1 MQANTTGFNPTVD
14 NDAGYGQI
22 FAILLRRRL
31 WILGVLL
38 GAISVAAVQTSRQD
52 PSFISSMQLL
62 VEPNYQGKQNKPS
75 DLEDQFSDT
84 NVEIDSGT
92 QINLMQSS
100 TLLRKAMQRLQTQY
114 PEFDPNDLGSIGAF
128 KKSLSVSQVLYSAGS
143 KKGAETKIFQI
154 TYTDNDPVKTQD
166 VLAAMK
172 QVYLDYNLEQQKARL
187 VRGLAFVNQQLPEIE
202 RKVQQAEA
210 ALEKFRREQA
220 LVDPDLQAKAQ
231 TESLLRVQ
239 QERQTNLVLLRDLQ
253 TRYTNLQRQVAL
265 SPQQAVIASRLSQS
279 PRYQAVLSEIQ
290 KTELALAQ
298 QRARFKDSTPYVQQ
312 ILDLRQRQLGN
323 LQAEAQRIL
332 GSAAVTQGNGEGLLS
347 QGQLAGADLA
357 LIGQMLDAQTNLQ
370 ASLAREQALSVVEQQ
385 LRSELTRFPEL
396 LAEYG
401 RLQPDI
407 ELSRET
413 LKQLLK
419 AQQDIGLEIA
429 RGGFDWQVVEEP
441 RIGAKLG
448 PSLLRN
454 LLLGAIAGLLLGGVA
469 AFAREAMDDA
479 VHTSEDL
486 KKQVPVPLLGTVPAM
501 TIANADEEQ
510 PLININ
516 LPFRKPSPDLA
527 PPITSVVQWQPF
539 RESMDLLYQN
549 IQLLSLTSPF
559 KSLVITSALAGEGKS
574 TLILGLAISAARLH
588 QRVMLI
594 DADLRRPSLH
604 KLLGLPNDRGLST
617 LLSSNAPL
625 PKQMAAQSSHLRS
638 NISVLTAGP
647 TPGDPAKLL
656 SSQRMRDIIA
666 TFEDTYDL
674 VLLDAPPLIGM
685 VDAMLTASRCNGVLL
700 VGRINQVT
708 RAELIQA
715 TTMLNK
721 LNVIGVVANGTQYQT
736 RNSTHYQAAILIL
749 KHLY

>member
-52 PSFISSMQLL
+52 PSFISTMQLL
-62 VEPNYQGKQNKPS
+62 VEPNYQGKQNRPS

-100 TLLRKAMQRLQTQY
+100 TLLRKAMQRLQTKY

-187 VRGLAFVNQQLPEIE
+187 VRGLAFVNEQLPEIE
-202 RKVQQAEA
+202 RKVQQSEA

-312 ILDLRQRQLGN
+312 ILDLRQRQIGN

-332 GSAAVTQGNGEGLLS
+332 GSASVAQGNGEALLS
-347 QGQLAGADLA
+347 QGQLAGADLG

-549 IQLLSLTSPF
+549 IQLLSATSPF

-666 TFEDTYDL
+666 AFEDTYDL

-721 LNVIGVVANGTQYQT
+721 LNVIGVVANGTQYQM
-736 RNSTHYQAAILIL
+736 RNSTHYQASTVIS
-749 KHLY
+749 

>member
-52 PSFISSMQLL
+52 PSFISTMQLL

-100 TLLRKAMQRLQTQY
+100 TLLRKAMQRLQTKY

-187 VRGLAFVNQQLPEIE
+187 VRGLAFVNEQLPEIE
-202 RKVQQAEA
+202 RKVQQSEA

-239 QERQTNLVLLRDLQ
+239 QERQANLVLLRDLQ

-312 ILDLRQRQLGN
+312 ILDLRQRQIGN

-332 GSAAVTQGNGEGLLS
+332 GSASVTQGNGEALLS

-516 LPFRKPSPDLA
+516 LPFRKPSPDLV

-549 IQLLSLTSPF
+549 IQLMSVTSPF

-625 PKQMAAQSSHLRS
+625 PKQMAAQSAHLRS

-715 TTMLNK
+715 TTMLSK

-736 RNSTHYQAAILIL
+736 RSSTPYQASTVIS
-749 KHLY
+749 